1 MIEIPRWRAE
11 QKPVWIPCKTV
22 RLMPDGKEFIV
33 QFDLDGQEY
42 TTFAPPRFVN
52 EENSG
57 LGACIVADVN
67 EGVLVDIPAE
77 TFTCG
82 RRLLIRDETMLM
94 PFHPGQ

>member
-22 RLMPDGKEFIV
+22 RQLDPNEFIV
-33 QFDLDGQEY
+33 QFDLDGKEY
-42 TTFAPPRFVN
+42 TSFVPARFVN

-94 PFHPGQ
+94 PFHQGQ

>member
-11 QKPVWIPCKTV
+11 QKLVWIPCKTV
-22 RLMPDGKEFIV
+22 RQLDPNEFIV
-33 QFDLDGQEY
+33 QFDLDGKEY
-42 TTFAPPRFVN
+42 TSFVPARFVN

-94 PFHPGQ
+94 PFHPSQ